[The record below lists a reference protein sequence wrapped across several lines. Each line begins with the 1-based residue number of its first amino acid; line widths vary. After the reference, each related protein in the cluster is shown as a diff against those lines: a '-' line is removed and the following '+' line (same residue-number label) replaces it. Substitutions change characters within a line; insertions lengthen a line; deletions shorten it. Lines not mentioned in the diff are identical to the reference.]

1 MSEFT
6 PQSVLEDYESYL
18 SRLPKGLEQ
27 LVQALRD
34 GRHEE
39 SFNSLKDL
47 SEGITWLVSASNYL
61 KASEIEVEFDVE
73 KVKDALNEINAA
85 LTAGD
90 YLLVADILEYELYEY
105 FNGLVQN

>member
-18 SRLPKGLEQ
+18 SKLPIGLEQ
-27 LVQALRD
+27 LVQAFRE
-34 GRHEE
+34 GRQEE
-39 SFNSLKDL
+39 AFNSLKDL
-47 SEGITWLVSASNYL
+47 SEGITWLVNASDYL
-61 KASEIEVEFDVE
+61 KVSGIKVEFDVT
-73 KVKDALNEINAA
+73 KVKDALNEINDA

-90 YLLVADILEYELYEY
+90 FLLVADILEYELYEY